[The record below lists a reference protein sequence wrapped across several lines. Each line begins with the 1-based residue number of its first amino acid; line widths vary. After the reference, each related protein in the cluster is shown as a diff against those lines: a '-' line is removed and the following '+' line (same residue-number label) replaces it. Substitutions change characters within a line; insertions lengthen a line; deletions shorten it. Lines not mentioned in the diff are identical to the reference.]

1 VQVTSTGAS
10 MAFSVA
16 SSATWLS
23 ASPANGAT
31 PATLNVSVNQSGLG
45 AGSYNGTLTITPAT
59 GTAVAVGVRLTV
71 TAAASLTANPALL
84 AFTYR
89 SGEAVPGSQ
98 TLTVGSTG
106 RSLTFSV
113 AALGGAWLSAA
124 PSSGATTGQVT
135 VSVNPAGLAPGTHN
149 ATLTISGGGG
159 AGSVTV
165 PVALTVS
172 APLPTVTEVLSGASI
187 AATPLAPG
195 LITVL
200 RGNFIGPADLAQAA
214 PDASGRYPTSVGG
227 VRVLFSGIPGP
238 MLYATSTQV
247 AAIAPFALA
256 GRSQAF
262 VQVEYNGVRS
272 NARTLDVSSTAP
284 ALFTLNQSGSGPGA
298 ILNQDSSVNSSGNP
312 AARDS
317 VIQIYLTGAGQTVP
331 AGVDGQLN
339 NALGSTVLPSSVTI
353 DGLPAAVQYAG
364 PAPGMPAGVV
374 QVNAVVP
381 AGSRS
386 GDVSVVVTIGN
397 ASSQPGVTVAVR

>member
-1 VQVTSTGAS
+1 
-10 MAFSVA
+10 
-16 SSATWLS
+16 
-23 ASPANGAT
+23 
-31 PATLNVSVNQSGLG
+31 
-45 AGSYNGTLTITPAT
+45 
-59 GTAVAVGVRLTV
+59 
-71 TAAASLTANPALL
+71 
-84 AFTYR
+84 
-89 SGEAVPGSQ
+89 
-98 TLTVGSTG
+98 
-106 RSLTFSV
+106 
-113 AALGGAWLSAA
+113 
-124 PSSGATTGQVT
+124 
-135 VSVNPAGLAPGTHN
+135 
-149 ATLTISGGGG
+149 
-159 AGSVTV
+159 
-165 PVALTVS
+165 
-172 APLPTVTEVLSGASI
+172 VLSGASI
-187 AATPLAPG
+187 GATPLAPG
-195 LITVL
+195 VIIVA
-200 RGNFIGPADLAQAA
+200 RGNFIGPADLAS
-214 PDASGRYPTSVGG
+214 PDASGGYPTSLAG

-238 MLYATSTQV
+238 MLYASSTQV

-272 NARTLDVSSTAP
+272 NARTLDVSSSAP